1 MIDFHRPSSRRDQL
15 CPFSP
20 QTRDQT
26 QNGMAFGASLS
37 ERKRSSAS
45 HNKPHRMKSAATL
58 NYGCKNFTP
67 SDLSALHLM
76 YFSFNRILPNHHSS
90 DLSVET
96 ACASSTAPHHHPLS
110 LSLLPSLPPSPPP
123 LSLSLCDGHNY
134 THVLLTQV
142 NRISKDIITNY

>member
-58 NYGCKNFTP
+58 NYGCKNVTP
-67 SDLSALHLM
+67 SDLSASHLM
-76 YFSFNRILPNHHSS
+76 YFIFLSFFLFSFFPCESAEFCIKIPGHVTQPFHRLNPPGPFCF
-90 DLSVET
+90 T
-96 ACASSTAPHHHPLS
+96 STEVRWLIR
-110 LSLLPSLPPSPPP
+110 
-123 LSLSLCDGHNY
+123 DGDRGGGKG
-134 THVLLTQV
+134 T
-142 NRISKDIITNY
+142 KE